1 MFHFYYILNIL
12 NHCFLFFQIFFP
24 GVINVAYV
32 LRPAGFFQKAISE
45 VSNKLFKEEFRFR
58 VEVCSCLEELHEF
71 IDKSQLTSDLGGD
84 LKYSHIEWIQQ
95 RIVRKIM
102 KYMLTYLIYI

>member
-1 MFHFYYILNIL
+1 M
-12 NHCFLFFQIFFP
+12 
-24 GVINVAYV
+24 AYV
-32 LRPAGFFQKAISE
+32 VRPAGFFQKAISE

-95 RIVRKIM
+95 RIVRNIIN
-102 KYMLTYLIYI
+102 YMLTYFIYI